1 MNLPMDALPDISP
14 GFIAL
19 SFIASFIACFFS
31 SLAGG
36 GAGLILL
43 PLLLLLGLPFV
54 NAIACH
60 KLAVGFIGVGSGY
73 RYMKAGLIDWKIFW
87 WTGLVGVPAVVLGTL
102 MAANVSGAIMEPILG
117 VVILGMVGVSFFK
130 KSSHLEHK
138 PRKLSRNAWILASL
152 LLLPMGFYSGWISA
166 GAGIFTTYLYLL
178 YFRYD
183 QLHSTAMTLSAN
195 GIFWNAVGALGHVF
209 LGHVVWSL
217 APGLVGGAILG
228 SYCGASLGIQ
238 KGNRFLRGAAA
249 GPIKFFSYD

>member
-1 MNLPMDALPDISP
+1 MDLPDISP

-19 SFIASFIACFFS
+19 SFIASFVACFFS

-43 PLLLLLGLPFV
+43 PILLLLGLPFV
-54 NAIACH
+54 NALACH

-73 RYMKAGLIDWKIFW
+73 RFIKEGLIDWTVFW
-87 WTGLVGVPAVVLGTL
+87 WTAAVGIPAVVLGTL
-102 MAANVSGAIMEPILG
+102 FASKVSGEIMEPVLG
-117 VVILGMVGVSFFK
+117 GVILAMVAFSLLR
-130 KSSHLEHK
+130 KSSHLEHQ
-138 PRKLSRNAWILASL
+138 PRSHAQTAWLFASL
-152 LLLPMGFYSGWISA
+152 LLLPMAFYSGWMSA

-183 QLHSTAMTLSAN
+183 QLHATAMTLSAN
-195 GIFWNAVGALGHVF
+195 GIFWNAVGAIAHIF

-228 SYCGASLGIQ
+228 SYCGASLGIK
-238 KGNRFLRGAAA
+238 KGNRFLRIIFLGSAALTGVLLLA
-249 GPIKFFSYD
+249 R

>member
-1 MNLPMDALPDISP
+1 MDSLIDPSP
-14 GFIAL
+14 GFIVL
-19 SFIASFIACFFS
+19 SFLASFVACFFS

-73 RYMKAGLIDWKIFW
+73 RYIRAGLIDWPVFW
-87 WTGLVGVPAVVLGTL
+87 WTALLGLPAVVMGTL
-102 MAANVSGAIMEPILG
+102 LAAKAPGELMEPVLG
-117 VVILGMVGVSFFK
+117 VVILIMVAFSLWRR
-130 KSSHLEHK
+130 SAHLEHR
-138 PRKLSRNAWILASL
+138 PRSLADGWRLASL
-152 LLLPMGFYSGWISA
+152 LLLPMAFYSGWISA

-183 QLHSTAMTLSAN
+183 QLHATAMTLSAN
-195 GIFWNAVGALGHVF
+195 GIFWNAVGATAHIF
-209 LGHVVWSL
+209 LGHVVWGL

-238 KGNRFLRGAAA
+238 RGNQFLRKVFLASA
-249 GPIKFFSYD
+249 GLTAGLLLTR

>member
-1 MNLPMDALPDISP
+1 MDSLIDPSP

-19 SFIASFIACFFS
+19 SFLASFVACFFS

-54 NAIACH
+54 SALACH

-73 RYMKAGLIDWKIFW
+73 RYIRAGLIDWPVFW
-87 WTGLVGVPAVVLGTL
+87 WTALLGLPGVVMGTLLAAKASGEVMEPVLGAL
-102 MAANVSGAIMEPILG
+102 IL
-117 VVILGMVGVSFFK
+117 VMVIFSLWR
-130 KSSHLEHK
+130 KSAHLEHQ
-138 PRKLSRNAWILASL
+138 PRSLADGWLVASL
-152 LLLPMGFYSGWISA
+152 LLLPMAFYSGWISA

-183 QLHSTAMTLSAN
+183 QLHATAMTLSAN
-195 GIFWNAVGALGHVF
+195 GIFWNAVGAAAHIF
-209 LGHVVWSL
+209 LGHVVWAL

-238 KGNRFLRGAAA
+238 KGNQFLRQIFLASA
-249 GPIKFFSYD
+249 GLTAGLLLLR

>member
-1 MNLPMDALPDISP
+1 MDSLSDISP

-19 SFIASFIACFFS
+19 SFLASFIACFFS

-54 NAIACH
+54 NALACH

-73 RYMKAGLIDWKIFW
+73 RFMKAGLIDWKVFW
-87 WTGLVGVPAVVLGTL
+87 WTGLTGVPCVILGTL
-102 MAANVSGAIMEPILG
+102 FAAKISGKVMEPVLGGMILA
-117 VVILGMVGVSFFK
+117 MVAFSLWRKGTY
-130 KSSHLEHK
+130 LEHQ
-138 PRKLSRNAWILASL
+138 PRPFSPQDWAIASL
-152 LLLPMGFYSGWISA
+152 LLLPMAFYSGWMSA

-178 YFRYD
+178 FFRYD
-183 QLHSTAMTLSAN
+183 QLHATAMTLSAN
-195 GIFWNAVGALGHVF
+195 GIFWNAMGALSHVF
-209 LGHVVWSL
+209 LGHVVWAL

-238 KGNRFLRGAAA
+238 KGNRFLRVIFLASAALT
-249 GPIKFFSYD
+249 GILLLGH